1 MNIYYSI
8 TDIVKREKTMQLSWL
23 SDDSQLL
30 AEDSQLLTEDSQLFT
45 EDSQLLTPLVFPLIS
60 VVLFWYKPDI

>member
-1 MNIYYSI
+1 
-8 TDIVKREKTMQLSWL
+8 MQLSWL